1 MAVNFNVGDRVVHRL
16 FGKGTI
22 TDILP
27 IRGDVIVTVEFD
39 SGQRKKLCALIT
51 KLKKEEAEKKE

>member
-1 MAVNFNVGDRVVHRL
+1 MEVNFNVGDRVTHRL
-16 FGKGTI
+16 FGEGTV

-39 SGQRKKLCALIT
+39 SGQTKKLCAVIT
-51 KLKKEEAEKKE
+51 KLEKTESKE

>member
-1 MAVNFNVGDRVVHRL
+1 MEVNFNVGDRVVHRL
-16 FGKGTI
+16 FGEGTV

-39 SGQRKKLCALIT
+39 SGQTKKLCAVIT
-51 KLKKEEAEKKE
+51 KLEKTESKE

>member
-27 IRGDVIVTVEFD
+27 IRGDIIVTVEFD
-39 SGQRKKLCALIT
+39 SGQTKKLCAIVT
-51 KLKKEEAEKKE
+51 GIKKEDAETKE